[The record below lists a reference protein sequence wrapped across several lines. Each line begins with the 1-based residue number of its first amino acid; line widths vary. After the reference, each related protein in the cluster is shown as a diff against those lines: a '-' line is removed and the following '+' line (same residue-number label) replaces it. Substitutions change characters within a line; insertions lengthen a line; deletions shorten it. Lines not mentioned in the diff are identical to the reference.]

1 MKRRRDG
8 SRAGSNGAFGLDLL
22 LDSIAKVRG
31 VESSYRI
38 NNDFSF
44 RMNSIYAVILGLW
57 LLVESKQPELY
68 SAPRSCR
75 LVHELFGE
83 IQQAIECPFT
93 EHKFPCCHICLS

>member
-8 SRAGSNGAFGLDLL
+8 SRAGSNGALGLDLL

-44 RMNSIYAVILGLW
+44 RMNLCSDPWAV
-57 LLVESKQPELY
+57 
-68 SAPRSCR
+68 ATCR
-75 LVHELFGE
+75 
-83 IQQAIECPFT
+83 IET
-93 EHKFPCCHICLS
+93 A